1 MKRRS
6 TPTAISSTPGGCAG
20 IRATSTTRSSA
31 GRTHERPRE
40 SRPGAEQ
47 HLPGRVARARAR
59 QGNRHRRR
67 RAGEP
72 ARHRAADAQAAA
84 PDRLRRHRQ
93 VDGHRLVGA
102 RSCPQLPRPRPA
114 VGGGEPR
121 AARTAGQARA
131 RDRGERPVSALDD
144 LARILAERELD
155 VGDLIRQAEDG
166 ARADVAET
174 LRRLFADDLLRRV
187 GERLG
192 GRPLVALAGVADGL
206 QPLVLDLAPGDLDNE
221 ARLERLVREHNELL
235 LGALE
240 EGAVV
245 PFRFGT
251 TFPDRATLDEWLE
264 RHREALSAELERLRG
279 TAEWSVEPVG
289 RMPDVEAAEY
299 LGARLATTVK
309 PGLRDRLATA
319 SEDAARDAYLVAK
332 SRQDEFGAAV
342 ADLEAEGY
350 ELRVTGPWPPYSFA
364 RLP

>member
-1 MKRRS
+1 MS
-6 TPTAISSTPGGCAG
+6 P
-20 IRATSTTRSSA
+20 
-31 GRTHERPRE
+31 
-40 SRPGAEQ
+40 
-47 HLPGRVARARAR
+47 
-59 QGNRHRRR
+59 
-67 RAGEP
+67 
-72 ARHRAADAQAAA
+72 
-84 PDRLRRHRQ
+84 
-93 VDGHRLVGA
+93 
-102 RSCPQLPRPRPA
+102 
-114 VGGGEPR
+114 
-121 AARTAGQARA
+121 
-131 RDRGERPVSALDD
+131 LDD

-155 VGDLIRQAEDG
+155 VGELIRQAEED

-206 QPLVLDLAPGDLDNE
+206 RPLVLELAPGDLDDE

-235 LGALE
+235 IAALE

-251 TFPDRATLDEWLE
+251 TFPDRAALDAWLE
-264 RHREALSAELERLRG
+264 RHRVALVAELERLRD

-289 RMPDVEAAEY
+289 ARPEVAASEY
-299 LGARLATTVK
+299 LGARLATTVR
-309 PGLRDRLATA
+309 PGLRERLAAA
-319 SEDAARDAYLVAK
+319 SEDAAGDAYLVAK

-342 ADLEAEGY
+342 AELEAEGY